1 MVSVCVY
8 MYVVSVQ
15 YWYLLIG
22 TPLNIFILFA
32 YLYELYLYLLPSTL
46 LYIRYTILYVYI
58 DRDPRREYALTE
70 AKPFLSFFLYHA
82 HSASAPLSV
91 LRDPNTVDE
100 ELIKYAKLY
109 IQRMVVKESSEDG
122 RIVVYLPEPFKT
134 YATDFGDNKYSIMNL
149 ILRLVLLLLV
159 CGVYY
164 YYC

>member
-1 MVSVCVY
+1 MFCANLPYTHSSY
-8 MYVVSVQ
+8 
-15 YWYLLIG
+15 
-22 TPLNIFILFA
+22 TPYYTVLF
-32 YLYELYLYLLPSTL
+32 
-46 LYIRYTILYVYI
+46 YTTHTYI

-91 LRDPNTVDE
+91 LRDPTTVDE